1 MAWISATISAS
12 SLSGAG
18 LVVWLGQV
26 CVWGGGG
33 MEKKSEPPTSLSR
46 VRRRRRPSAPL
57 LVLPPSPS
65 LPPLSPFP
73 GHHLG
78 VRLHVKGPPLQ
89 HVPLGA
95 PGDHQHQPPEGARG
109 EPPLEVLEHRRE
121 VRGELVVRG
130 DREGEAVLLLLLEG
144 LGRVNAALVQD
155 ATCEFFVFLFRFFC
169 VEVEVEVEE
178 EEEKGKMSG
187 ERERLSN
194 DAFPFPLA

>member
-26 CVWGGGG
+26 CVGGGG
-33 MEKKSEPPTSLSR
+33 GWKKKSEPPTSLSR

-155 ATCEFFVFLFRFFC
+155 ATCEFFVFLFRFF
-169 VEVEVEVEE
+169 VSRWRWRWRRRRK
-178 EEEKGKMSG
+178 KG
-187 ERERLSN
+187 R
-194 DAFPFPLA
+194 

>member
-1 MAWISATISAS
+1 MAWISATISDS

-18 LVVWLGQV
+18 LVVELECWSWSWSWSWSEGR
-26 CVWGGGG
+26 
-33 MEKKSEPPTSLSR
+33 KKEVSFLSLARSR
-46 VRRRRRPSAPL
+46 V
-57 LVLPPSPS
+57 PS
-65 LPPLSPFP
+65 LPFPSLPFSLPLPFP
-73 GHHLG
+73 GHHFG
-78 VRLHVKGPPLQ
+78 VRLHVEGPPLQ